1 MKGFTLVELIA
12 VVAIVGILA
21 GIGYPSYTKYI
32 TESRRTEAMAF
43 LLSAMQRQE
52 RFFTKE
58 MEYTT
63 SMRRLGYSSSEVTTE
78 GGHYQVSAS
87 YCTPDPCVKLTAIPL
102 GVQKDRDNDSRLS
115 LDSLG
120 RRTGNWND

>member
-1 MKGFTLVELIA
+1 MRIKGFTLIELMI

-21 GIGYPSYTKYI
+21 GVGYPSYTQYI
-32 TESRRTEAMAF
+32 TDSRRTEAMTL
-43 LLSAMQRQE
+43 LLSAMQREE

-58 MEYTT
+58 LEYTT
-63 SMRRLGYSSSEVTTE
+63 SMRSLGYSSSKVTTD

-87 YCTPDPCVKLTAIPL
+87 LCTPVPCVKLEATPL
-102 GVQKDRDNDSRLS
+102 GVQSTRDNGRTLS

-120 RRTGNWND
+120 RRTG